1 MTSTTYAH
9 HGRTERRPASLARDA
24 ALVVRQI
31 GYEQRSFWR
40 NRTRGFF
47 SFIFPVMFLVLI
59 ASLNRNST
67 LDSHGGIP
75 YNTFFVPGILAY
87 GVVLATFFT
96 LLVGV
101 STARDNGLLKRVQ
114 GTPLPP
120 WIFIAG
126 RVGSAIV
133 TGFLVGALMLT
144 VGWVFYGAAIRGST
158 LPGLVLSLGLGMAC
172 FSALG
177 LATLWIVRNADAAP
191 IVANVLLLP
200 LTFVSGIWF
209 PADNLP
215 GWLDRV
221 ANTFPVKPL
230 ANSLQ
235 TAFDPT
241 TAAPG
246 IVWHDVLRL
255 AVWTLVGGVLAVR
268 FLRHE
273 LRRR

>member
-1 MTSTTYAH
+1 MTTHAYATAD
-9 HGRTERRPASLARDA
+9 RTPGSFFSDA
-24 ALVVRQI
+24 ALALRQI

-47 SFIFPVMFLVLI
+47 SFIFPIMFLILL

-101 STARDNGLLKRVQ
+101 STARDIGLLKRVQ

-120 WIFIAG
+120 WIFVAG
-126 RVGSAIV
+126 RVGSAVI
-133 TGFLVGALMLT
+133 TGFLVAALMLS
-144 VGWVFYGAAIRGST
+144 VGWIFYGVAIRAST
-158 LPGLVLSLGLGMAC
+158 LPGLVLSLALGMAC

-177 LATLWIVRNADAAP
+177 LGTLWIVRNADAAP

-209 PADNLP
+209 PVDNLP
-215 GWLDRV
+215 QWLDWI
-221 ANTFPVKPL
+221 ANAFPVRPL

-235 TAFDPT
+235 TAFDPS

-246 IVWHDVLRL
+246 IVWHDLL
-255 AVWTLVGGVLAVR
+255 VLAAWTVAGTVLAIR

>member
-1 MTSTTYAH
+1 MTSTAYAH
-9 HGRTERRPASLARDA
+9 ERPAERRSAAVARDA
-24 ALVVRQI
+24 ALAVRQV

-47 SFIFPVMFLVLI
+47 SFVFPIMFLVLL

-67 LDSHGGIP
+67 LDSQGGIP

-101 STARDNGLLKRVQ
+101 STARDSGLLKRVQ

-126 RVGSAIV
+126 RVGSAVV
-133 TGFLVGALMLT
+133 TGFLVAALMLA
-144 VGWVFYGAAIRGST
+144 VGWIFYGVAIRAST
-158 LPGLVLSLGLGMAC
+158 LPGLVLSLALGMAC

-177 LATLWIVRNADAAP
+177 LGTLWIVRNADAAP

-209 PADNLP
+209 PVDDLP
-215 GWLDRV
+215 GWLNRV
-221 ANTFPVKPL
+221 ANVFPVKPL

-235 TAFDPT
+235 MAFDPS

-246 IVWHDVLRL
+246 IVWHDVLRM
-255 AVWTLVGGVLAVR
+255 AVWTIVGGVLAAR